1 MKTYHF
7 HISYYFHILTK
18 GLLNKTG
25 FTEKKEKKR
34 NEKRAG
40 GTLVRQLVHDIT
52 E

>member
-7 HISYYFHILTK
+7 HISYYFPILTK

-25 FTEKKEKKR
+25 FTEKKKRKEKS
-34 NEKRAG
+34 AG